1 MNLILFGPPGS
12 GKGTQAKLIEREL
25 GLTHISTGDILRRA
39 VAEGT
44 PLGRE
49 ARRYLDAGELVP
61 DQVMID
67 LVEEKLRNGGAGA
80 GSKEEAGRA
89 AGAAG
94 AAEAKAG
101 FLLDGFPRTVAQAE
115 GLDAML
121 SRMGERVDRVVS
133 IAVRRDEL
141 LKRLLGRAVIEGR
154 TDDEAGVVVKRLDIY
169 EQQTRPLAGF
179 YGRRSV
185 LVEVNG
191 EQPVAEVFA
200 DIQERIGRRAR

>member
-1 MNLILFGPPGS
+1 MNLILLGPPGS

-25 GLTHISTGDILRRA
+25 GLAHISTGDILRRA
-39 VAEGT
+39 VVEGT

-67 LVEEKLRNGGAGA
+67 LVEEKLRNGGSGD
-80 GSKEEAGRA
+80 GS
-89 AGAAG
+89 
-94 AAEAKAG
+94 G

-121 SRMGERVDRVVS
+121 ARVGERVDRVVS

-141 LKRLLGRAVIEGR
+141 MRRLLGRSVVEGR
-154 TDDEAGVVVKRLDIY
+154 TDDEAGVVQHRLEIY
-169 EQQTRPLAGF
+169 EQQTKPLAGF

-200 DIQERIGRRAR
+200 DIQKRIGLGA

>member
-1 MNLILFGPPGS
+1 
-12 GKGTQAKLIEREL
+12 
-25 GLTHISTGDILRRA
+25 
-39 VAEGT
+39 
-44 PLGRE
+44 
-49 ARRYLDAGELVP
+49 
-61 DQVMID
+61 MID

-80 GSKEEAGRA
+80 GSQGG
-89 AGAAG
+89 AGAPAG
-94 AAEAKAG
+94 ADEGKAG

-133 IAVRRDEL
+133 IAVGRDVL

-169 EQQTRPLAGF
+169 ELQTRPLAGF

>member
-1 MNLILFGPPGS
+1 MNLILLGPPGS
-12 GKGTQAKLIEREL
+12 GKGTQAKLIEKEL

-67 LVEEKLRNGGAGA
+67 LVEEKLRNGACRDGG
-80 GSKEEAGRA
+80 
-89 AGAAG
+89 
-94 AAEAKAG
+94 G

-121 SRMGERVDRVVS
+121 SRVGERVDRVVS

-141 LKRLLGRAVIEGR
+141 MRRLLGRSVLEGR
-154 TDDEAGVVVKRLDIY
+154 TDDEAGVVQKRLEIY
-169 EQQTRPLAGF
+169 ELQTRPLAGF

-185 LVEVNG
+185 LVEING

-200 DIQERIGRRAR
+200 DIQERIGRGAR

>member
-1 MNLILFGPPGS
+1 MNLILLGPPGS
-12 GKGTQAKLIEREL
+12 GKGTQAKLIEKEL

-44 PLGRE
+44 PLGCE

-67 LVEEKLRNGGAGA
+67 LVEEKLRNGACRDRG
-80 GSKEEAGRA
+80 
-89 AGAAG
+89 
-94 AAEAKAG
+94 G

-115 GLDAML
+115 GLDVML
-121 SRMGERVDRVVS
+121 SRVGERVDRVVS

-141 LKRLLGRAVIEGR
+141 MRRLLGRSVLEGR
-154 TDDEAGVVVKRLDIY
+154 TDDEAGVVQKRLEIY
-169 EQQTRPLAGF
+169 EQQTKPLAGF

-185 LVEVNG
+185 LVEING

-200 DIQERIGRRAR
+200 DIQERIGRGAR